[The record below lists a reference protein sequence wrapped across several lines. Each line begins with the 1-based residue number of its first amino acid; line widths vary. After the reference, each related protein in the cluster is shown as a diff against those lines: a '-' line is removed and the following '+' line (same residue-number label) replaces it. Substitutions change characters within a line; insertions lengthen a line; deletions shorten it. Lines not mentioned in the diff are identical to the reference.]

1 MKISKLRQ
9 VLNKMMLAALF
20 ISVSLNVYSSG
31 QVDSLAQAARDKVAQ
46 GDLEAA
52 TALYYEAL
60 KQDSENNEIRQALA
74 KVLVEASTRE
84 PHTDSLE
91 VIDVIE
97 KGTETS
103 VD

>member
-1 MKISKLRQ
+1 MKISKFRHI
-9 VLNKMMLAALF
+9 LNKMMLAVLF
-20 ISVSLNVYSSG
+20 ISLSLDVYGSS
-31 QVDSLAQAARDKVAQ
+31 QVDSLVQAARDKAAQ
-46 GDLEAA
+46 GDLETA
-52 TALYYEAL
+52 TALYHEAL
-60 KQDSENNEIRQALA
+60 KQDSENTEIRQALA